1 MSRSRKSTAAEAKLK
16 KKEYDRKRRE
26 KLKNCPETLEKL
38 REKERLKYLKK
49 KEKGQV
55 KSVSA
60 MSSRER
66 RQKQKQWRLNSPKYR
81 EKNQNVRK
89 NLERLMNETPA
100 ASPVSPAKPSSRV
113 NAVKNE
119 TVALRRRRQLRNRR
133 AILYG
138 RIAKL
143 EKNVKEEVRKSEK
156 YRKKY
161 TRENYCCKYWE
172 EIQAVHFGGGRQQV
186 TLHTGVFYL
195 KNPDDTVKAQ
205 SFCTLSDNN
214 RHDSIAVWAHLKP
227 IFDWL
232 ENQRPNIHA
241 VHILSDSPVNQ
252 YRNKFVFHIVSHHLK
267 YFLPDINN
275 FTWNYSEPG
284 HGKGAPDGVG
294 GTLKRSADQAVAE
307 GKDVTDLNVLKNVLI
322 QSVPQ

>member
-1 MSRSRKSTAAEAKLK
+1 
-16 KKEYDRKRRE
+16 
-26 KLKNCPETLEKL
+26 
-38 REKERLKYLKK
+38 
-49 KEKGQV
+49 
-55 KSVSA
+55 

-66 RQKQKQWRLNSPKYR
+66 RQKQKQWRLNSSKYR

-89 NLERLMNETPA
+89 NLERLMNETPP

-138 RIAKL
+138 RIAKKYCIPVSNDDTVK
-143 EKNVKEEVRKSEK
+143 KNCQQMKCSIHIDFS
-156 YRKKY
+156 
-161 TRENYCCKYWE
+161 ENYCCKYRE

-186 TLHTGVFYL
+186 TLHTGVLYL

-232 ENQRPNIHA
+232 KHQRPNIHA

-252 YRNKFVFHIVSHHLK
+252 YKNKCVFHIVSHHLK
-267 YFLPDINN
+267 YFLPGINN

-284 HGKGAPDGVG
+284 HDKGAPDGVG
-294 GTLKRSADQAVAE
+294 GTLKRSADQAIAE
-307 GKDVTDLNVLKNVLI
+307 GKDVTDLNVLKNVLSSKCPSI
-322 QSVPQ
+322 MLIEVSTAKIIIRIT